1 MKNRSLLLAMS
12 SALLLPFGLQAYDC
26 KYSKDIDQSLDLT
39 NSTEL
44 TVQAVAGD
52 LRIRGVSGSNEARIR
67 GKVCA
72 SKEEWLSESR
82 VDTASGQLAE
92 IMVVLPENDGGW
104 SMMGNTYI
112 YLDLELDVPNQV
124 ALNVRDSSG
133 DIEITGVGAVAVEDS
148 SGDIDI
154 EDSTGPVTVRDSS
167 GDIELNDIKHQVTI
181 ESDSSGDIRGSDI
194 EGTVLVI
201 SDSSGDISFRDVGED
216 FIVERDSS
224 GDISANRVGGD
235 FRVERD
241 GSGEIDAS
249 NVEGEVD
256 IPDDRS

>member
-1 MKNRSLLLAMS
+1 MKNRYLLLAMS
-12 SALLLPFGLQAYDC
+12 STLLFPFGLQAYDC
-26 KYSKDIDQSLDLT
+26 KYSKDIDLSLDLT

-44 TVQAVAGD
+44 NIKAVAGD
-52 LRIRGVSGSNEARIR
+52 LRIRGVSGSTEARIK

-72 SKEEWLSESR
+72 SKEEWLSASSVE
-82 VDTASGQLAE
+82 TAGGQLAE
-92 IMVVLPENDGGW
+92 IAVVLPETDGGW
-104 SMMGNTYI
+104 SLMGNTYM
-112 YLDLELDVPNQV
+112 YLDLELDVPDHV

-154 EDSTGPVTVRDSS
+154 EDSAGPVTVSDSS

-194 EGTVLVI
+194 EGSVLVI
-201 SDSSGDISFRDVGED
+201 SDSSGDISFRDVGEN
-216 FIVERDSS
+216 FIVEKDSS

-241 GSGEIDAS
+241 GSGEIDAR